1 MRIPKRMDKGTRR
14 RKESAGLKGTGGRRG
29 SERPGQV
36 IGAAFLMVAV
46 SSYAQYQISALSGLV
61 MESYQITARQYSQVF
76 TAAMIPGI
84 LLSLLCGILCDHFG
98 IRRCFGAAVLISGAG
113 GILRIWSQDYRTM
126 AACMILTGIAITFV
140 NSNGA
145 KLVGMLYE
153 KKRVSAV
160 LGLLLTGASTGMTLA
175 MFSTA
180 RMFSGLKEAYCFSA
194 GLFVLAAVFW
204 FVTAPQ
210 APGISPKRKGTRQA
224 VGGREEAVWES
235 LKAVLRSG
243 GTLRVGVCL
252 VFYYGGVLSVSS
264 FLPLALQQRQGFS
277 TVAAGTVTS
286 LVLLGN
292 MLGAVLGPR
301 LLGRVPGKVCH
312 WMAAAQILA
321 AGGSA
326 AVLLG
331 TDFSRACIL
340 AVAAGFCINASTP
353 VLVSAPLRLPEIGT
367 AHGGAAGGVVA
378 TLQLLGAVCI
388 PTLVISRLGG
398 ERYDYMIL
406 MAGGC
411 FLINAALVFCLQDVF
426 ERMEG

>member
-1 MRIPKRMDKGTRR
+1 MRLQKRMDKETGR
-14 RKESAGLKGTGGRRG
+14 RKESARPKETGGRRG
-29 SERPGQV
+29 SKRPGQV

-160 LGLLLTGASTGMTLA
+160 LGLLLTGAFTGMTLA

-180 RMFSGLKEAYCFSA
+180 RMFSGLKEAYCFS
-194 GLFVLAAVFW
+194 
-204 FVTAPQ
+204 
-210 APGISPKRKGTRQA
+210 
-224 VGGREEAVWES
+224 
-235 LKAVLRSG
+235 
-243 GTLRVGVCL
+243 
-252 VFYYGGVLSVSS
+252 
-264 FLPLALQQRQGFS
+264 
-277 TVAAGTVTS
+277 
-286 LVLLGN
+286 
-292 MLGAVLGPR
+292 
-301 LLGRVPGKVCH
+301 
-312 WMAAAQILA
+312 
-321 AGGSA
+321 

-367 AHGGAAGGVVA
+367 VHGGTAGGVVA

-426 ERMEG
+426 EKMEG

>member
-1 MRIPKRMDKGTRR
+1 MRSQKRTDKPT
-14 RKESAGLKGTGGRRG
+14 LGGRG
-29 SERPGQV
+29 KERPGQV
-36 IGAAFLMVAV
+36 IAAAFLMVAV

-61 MESYQITARQYSQVF
+61 MESYRITPQQYSQVF

-84 LLSLLCGILCDHFG
+84 LLSLLCGILCDNFG

-113 GILRIWSQDYRTM
+113 GILRIWSQDYRSM
-126 AACMILTGIAITFV
+126 AACMILTGISITFV
-140 NSNGA
+140 NSNAA
-145 KLVGMLYE
+145 KLVGMLFDR
-153 KKRVSAV
+153 KRVSAV

-180 RMFSGLKEAYCFSA
+180 RMFSSLKGAYCFSA
-194 GLFVLAAVFW
+194 VLFVLAAVFW

-210 APGISPKRKGTRQA
+210 APGISPKRAGKEQAAGGGRAGVSESLQA
-224 VGGREEAVWES
+224 VF
-235 LKAVLRSG
+235 RSG

-277 TVAAGTVTS
+277 AVAAGTVTS

-301 LLGRVPGKVCH
+301 LLWRVPGNVCY

-321 AGGSA
+321 AGGIA
-326 AVLLG
+326 AILLG
-331 TDFSRACIL
+331 TDFSWACVL
-340 AVAAGFCINASTP
+340 AVAAGFCINSSTP
-353 VLVSAPLRLPEIGT
+353 VLVSTPQKLPEIGT
-367 AHGGAAGGVVA
+367 AHAGAAGGVVA

-388 PTLVISRLGG
+388 PTLVISRLCG
-398 ERYDYMIL
+398 ERYDRMIL

-411 FLINAALVFCLQDVF
+411 FLINAVLVFLLRDVF
-426 ERMEG
+426 QRLED